1 MAHKGL
7 LNDFVIAN
15 FSIEL
20 SETKSPVK
28 AFMQGEDVLL
38 GEL

>member
-1 MAHKGL
+1 MKGL

-15 FSIEL
+15 FSVEW

-28 AFMQGEDVLL
+28 AFMHGEDVYLR
-38 GEL
+38 EF